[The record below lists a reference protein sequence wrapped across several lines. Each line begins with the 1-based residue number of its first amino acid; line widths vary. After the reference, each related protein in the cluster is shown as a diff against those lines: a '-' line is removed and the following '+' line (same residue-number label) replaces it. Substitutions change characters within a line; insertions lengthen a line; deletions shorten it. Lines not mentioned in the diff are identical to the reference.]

1 MIRKKMFIF
10 LAIMFMITTGI
21 GTVHA
26 VTGSGSGGSSGSG
39 TSGNGCVR
47 FGLCHNAHSFL
58 AMKVTL
64 QYYNATTNKMSID
77 SRTRPY
83 YVIWKSDNYNKNL
96 AKALGGDDTKKLR
109 WEYRKEWFVFGGGK
123 HGYQDDVVF
132 MDIIGGRNVSM
143 EESTDK
149 LNKWLKKLSINKNAP
164 VTSNILAQEIR
175 NGKEH
180 CAIEEGYS
188 AAVKNSRH
196 SSCYKKSGYRIII
209 EPVVRAVADKDK
221 RTSTINENIAKYST
235 EIIHAKEKISGS
247 GSNHDIYYVTNK
259 QLAKIFGKEIGTTSA
274 WTWAD
279 SGCGQGMIIDY
290 DDVGVKYE
298 ARGLGKNESYQCLK
312 SDSCGYGYY
321 IIDPSAAVA
330 PSNAYVCKIA
340 ESDASKCEVLWYQ
353 SGKLVT
359 YKSGPDAGK
368 ANALK
373 VKYTENGQIKE
384 GKIFPCSSVPGST
397 VTTSSGNTYNLAEK
411 CPKPKIAYTCR
422 DDSSTFYGRCSIINT
437 VSNQV
442 VYTGDCN
449 SMQYSMYNNVALT
462 DKCPF
467 KPKYNYD
474 IDVAC
479 EGCDDKNTEGSYHIQ
494 DTSDWEA
501 IIHSTKRS
509 DNGNLVGYYKKENGI
524 LCRDE
529 FHVVLPNGNN
539 TSKVYA
545 VRGSRITVN
554 GSGMFSIN
562 GVYNFES
569 IKVTRTRECLSTG
582 GNLNS
587 LTNLT
592 DSDMGKINLN
602 YIADSYSNK
611 FTGDLALVVDTSYKA
626 IGGVNTSTINVN
638 SRWPSEVA
646 SKGYSVRK
654 DTLTRYFKLTD
665 DVYRW
670 VAGGKAVL
678 KKPADTSNYL
688 DVGESNLPVSFVNN
702 KNVIVQLNYQVPE
715 NSNLYKAVKA
725 GKVDYLGTHSE
736 ATEKDIY
743 NNGGVSGAKN
753 NPFADSASNKSTACA
768 KMYGYNT
775 GPYKTCINDRFNKS
789 KTCISQFTTKDDPA
803 KGFGGNSSQIYSCT
817 IKNCSTKEDAEKAKV
832 PWNEKGQYCCPAGT
846 VYNPTTGTCDTN
858 LCRIENGK
866 YYDDNNHEITKDEF
880 DRKCTCQILPN
891 GNYILD
897 DGKTKTNDYSKFRKA
912 CPICKLQNGKY
923 YGKYGKVVTKEVY
936 EKECP
941 AGKCVVVGEP
951 ECPPS
956 TWINNDPCIR
966 CPYTGL
972 CPMPGGVCPT
982 PDGRDIIY
990 RPIDLIDPFPGQSA
1004 STRNTGTNWCSYD
1017 IKNNKLICN
1026 GKPASATSL
1035 GKDGNPIVYTDI
1047 IDNRGTK
1054 GYTVY
1059 DKNPLYS
1066 VELDANAIKQIQ
1078 KYNAG
1083 NSYDDW
1089 SNITYSDA
1097 VGSKSSFV
1105 HSSKYGF
1112 TLSNDSECKNTGNGN
1127 LKTCA
1132 ER

>member
-1 MIRKKMFIF
+1 MFKNIKSTKMVAICLTF
-10 LAIMFMITTGI
+10 LVSFFAFCNFAD
-21 GTVHA
+21 VDA
-26 VTGSGSGGSSGSG
+26 LSG
-39 TSGNGCVR
+39 TTKRGPKRCYGTGNESYKSGQHLIVVNGESRVTFCLDYYKNWDEDKTVKAEDGVNYYSR
-47 FGLCHNAHSFL
+47 SRGITKKKAQKKITKAAIYKYYIYTDDLHPDIKLTSRGKEALTQMTTWRILDGHSSVKLQTVDKDDRNTNTAVLWGEGTPRKSKSEINNFQN
-58 AMKVTL
+58 KVYDGAEA
-64 QYYNATTNKMSID
+64 YYNAHQNEFIGKS
-77 SRTRPY
+77 
-83 YVIWKSDNYNKNL
+83 VVWKYNSSDQATIEL
-96 AKALGGDDTKKLR
+96 
-109 WEYRKEWFVFGGGK
+109 
-123 HGYQDDVVF
+123 DVVP
-132 MDIIGGRNVSM
+132 IG
-143 EESTDK
+143 
-149 LNKWLKKLSINKNAP
+149 A
-164 VTSNILAQEIR
+164 
-175 NGKEH
+175 
-180 CAIEEGYS
+180 
-188 AAVKNSRH
+188 
-196 SSCYKKSGYRIII
+196 
-209 EPVVRAVADKDK
+209 
-221 RTSTINENIAKYST
+221 
-235 EIIHAKEKISGS
+235 GS
-247 GSNHDIYYVTNK
+247 Y
-259 QLAKIFGKEIGTTSA
+259 
-274 WTWAD
+274 
-279 SGCGQGMIIDY
+279 
-290 DDVGVKYE
+290 
-298 ARGLGKNESYQCLK
+298 
-312 SDSCGYGYY
+312 
-321 IIDPSAAVA
+321 
-330 PSNAYVCKIA
+330 
-340 ESDASKCEVLWYQ
+340 KCEF
-353 SGKLVT
+353 S
-359 YKSGPDAGK
+359 P
-368 ANALK
+368 N
-373 VKYTENGQIKE
+373 
-384 GKIFPCSSVPGST
+384 
-397 VTTSSGNTYNLAEK
+397 
-411 CPKPKIAYTCR
+411 
-422 DDSSTFYGRCSIINT
+422 DSNKCSIIHYDGSGQSTYVKVKIGTKPNGDAILDTNINCTDGSGKPISSVIDESGISHNLDNT
-437 VSNQV
+437 CPTPPRYKCEESLNDGYGKCKIVSAVNGEVQEV
-442 VYTGDCN
+442 INCN
-449 SMQYSMYNNVALT
+449 SFSQNGAKWNGKTLEGV
-462 DKCPF
+462 CPF

-479 EGCDDKNTEGSYHIQ
+479 EGCDDNNTEGSYHIQ

-501 IIHSTKRS
+501 IIHSVKRT
-509 DNGNLVGYYKKENGI
+509 DNGELAGYYKKGNGI

-670 VAGGKAVL
+670 VTGGKAEL
-678 KKPADTSNYL
+678 KKPTDTSKYL

-702 KNVIVQLNYQVPE
+702 KDVIVQLNYQVPE

-768 KMYGYNT
+768 KMYGFNT

-956 TWINNDPCIR
+956 TWVNNDPCIR

-1066 VELDANAIKQIQ
+1066 VELDAKAIGSIRD
-1078 KYNAG
+1078 YNAK

-1097 VGSKSSFV
+1097 VGSISDFV
-1105 HSSKYGF
+1105 HSGDYF
-1112 TLSNDSECKNTGNGN
+1112 TLSNDSECKNTSNGN